1 MSPEEKLVLTSNY
14 DFNELKTQQFPN
26 VIEKQVLLQISKHNH
41 ISVAVLLQ
49 KLSVVSK
56 AINKPIDK
64 DSLLGIIDKYIEK
77 GIINKHM
84 VNLEKEKSIYNSG
97 MNLRGDVM

>member
-14 DFNELKTQQFPN
+14 DFDKLKTQQFPN
-26 VIEKQVLLQISKHNH
+26 VIEKQILLQISKHNQ

-64 DSLLGIIDKYIEK
+64 DSLLKIVDKYIEK
-77 GIINKHM
+77 GVISKHT
-84 VNLEKEKSIYNSG
+84 VKLEKEKLTFNSG
-97 MNLRGDVM
+97 VNLRGDVM